1 MKLKVNCREVTHLL
15 LHAEDKPLP
24 WLDKLRIRLHM
35 RICATCP
42 RFARQVVLMRGAF
55 AQLRRGS
62 EE

>member
-24 WLDKLRIRLHM
+24 WLDRLRIRLHM

-42 RFARQVVLMRGAF
+42 RFARQLGVMRDAF
-55 AQLRRGS
+55 AQLRRAQDD
-62 EE
+62 